1 MELDYVRLAP
11 GFAREVVEIYENW
24 KGKES
29 VPMRI
34 KELMMGMEIEVTKL
48 YDPGA
53 GARQSEMQK
62 EPILRDTRLG

>member
-34 KELMMGMEIEVTKL
+34 KELMMVIEIEVTKL

-53 GARQSEMQK
+53 WARQSEMPK